1 VGGVDRLRYHGVM
14 TLGIQPQ
21 ETECLLAMT
30 SLEWPKLPRFPMN
43 TISSGLMN
51 ELSEARRQVESD
63 CQSLV
68 DAGTAQW
75 RVNDDGNT
83 ELQMQSGEAYLFGDQ
98 GVTRL
103 K

>member
-1 VGGVDRLRYHGVM
+1 M
-14 TLGIQPQ
+14 STI
-21 ETECLLAMT
+21 
-30 SLEWPKLPRFPMN
+30 PREP
-43 TISSGLMN
+43 TR
-51 ELSEARRQVESD
+51 ERSEARRRVESR

-75 RVNDDGNT
+75 RINEDGDT
-83 ELQMQSGEAYLFGDQ
+83 ELHLESGEAWRFGEL

>member
-1 VGGVDRLRYHGVM
+1 M
-14 TLGIQPQ
+14 NMISP
-21 ETECLLAMT
+21 
-30 SLEWPKLPRFPMN
+30 SL
-43 TISSGLMN
+43 TG
-51 ELSEARRQVESD
+51 ELSDARRQVESY

-75 RVNDDGNT
+75 LVNDDGDT
-83 ELQMQSGEAYLFGDQ
+83 ELHMESGETYLFGDM

>member
-1 VGGVDRLRYHGVM
+1 M
-14 TLGIQPQ
+14 NMMSP
-21 ETECLLAMT
+21 
-30 SLEWPKLPRFPMN
+30 SL
-43 TISSGLMN
+43 TG
-51 ELSEARRQVESD
+51 ELSDARRQVESH

-75 RVNDDGNT
+75 WVNDDGDT
-83 ELQMQSGEAYLFGDQ
+83 ELHMESGETYLFGDL

>member
-1 VGGVDRLRYHGVM
+1 
-14 TLGIQPQ
+14 
-21 ETECLLAMT
+21 
-30 SLEWPKLPRFPMN
+30 MN
-43 TISSGLMN
+43 TISADLID
-51 ELSEARRQVESD
+51 ELSEARRQVESH

-75 RVNDDGNT
+75 WVNDDGNT
-83 ELQMQSGEAYLFGDQ
+83 EVHMQSGEAYLFGDL

>member
-1 VGGVDRLRYHGVM
+1 
-14 TLGIQPQ
+14 
-21 ETECLLAMT
+21 
-30 SLEWPKLPRFPMN
+30 MN
-43 TISSGLMN
+43 TIAADLMD
-51 ELSEARRQVESD
+51 ELSEARHQVEAH

-75 RVNDDGNT
+75 RINEDGDT
-83 ELQMQSGEAYLFGDQ
+83 ELHLDSGEVYLFGEL